1 MKCPHCGSPIRLEDK
16 YCSYCGLPNDL
27 AVQHQKDMN
36 RYQKKFNQTR
46 SEVLDSTRR
55 TRKKI
60 GSFVVLAVMA
70 LLILLSFQVEEYSWD
85 LGIYIQKLQIQAH
98 KQQHISA
105 IEQFIDEQDP
115 IGLADYY
122 ERYSLYLNDDFYCYR
137 AVQSASSYFGNVFQ
151 SVSEYLASPDSYDS
165 AYADRSLRYT
175 VEYLN
180 NIFQVEESF
189 DYDTDQFFAGNR
201 LEYIHAVQEDAK
213 ALLTGYFGLTADEA
227 DSFADLSA
235 SRQYELLER
244 NLPSS

>member
-27 AVQHQKDMN
+27 AAQHQKDMN

-60 GSFVVLAVMA
+60 GSFVVLAVMS
-70 LLILLSFQVEEYSWD
+70 LLIILSFQAEEYAWD
-85 LGIYIQKLQIQAH
+85 LGTYIQKLQIQSH
-98 KQQHISA
+98 KQQHVSA
-105 IEQFIDEQDP
+105 IEQFIEEQDP
-115 IGLADYY
+115 LGLADYY
-122 ERYSLYLNDDFYCYR
+122 ERYSLYLNDDFHCYY

-151 SVSEYLASPDSYDS
+151 YISEYLTLSDSYDS
-165 AYADRSLRYT
+165 DYSGRFLRYT

-189 DYDTDQFFAGNR
+189 DYDTDQFFSSNR

-213 ALLTGYFGLTADEA
+213 ALLICYFGLTAEEA